1 MATKTR
7 RSQPRAEPVPPAPAF
22 PAVPTIRTVREPALE
37 MAPPSLSALVDRL
50 AGLTQQIDAVILATQ
65 NAEKLA
71 WAECPPSA
79 LRSNERTDEAE
90 ARYGVPALR
99 AELARLQQLREPLIQ
114 RLALT
119 AATDLNGLRAKLR
132 LLAKLFEPTL
142 RHGGGGTMADLAFSS
157 LADAERMA
165 VS

>member
-7 RSQPRAEPVPPAPAF
+7 RSQPRAEPVPPAPAV
-22 PAVPTIRTVREPALE
+22 PAVPAVPS
-37 MAPPSLSALVDRL
+37 APPLTLSAGADGLSAITDRI

-79 LRSNERTDEAE
+79 LRSNGRTDEAE

-99 AELARLQQLREPLIQ
+99 AELARLERLREPLIH

-119 AATDLNGLRAKLR
+119 AATDMSGLRAKLR
-132 LLAKLFEPTL
+132 LLAKLFEPSL

-157 LADAERMA
+157 LADCERLA
-165 VS
+165 VV